1 MSYGS
6 YGDGGFYFLQPVDA
20 EYGGVHYGQSKLSR
34 GIGLKPVSR
43 AGAPGRKGPPEIR
56 LLTSDGLEVGKKR
69 NVYKLYSAPSEA
81 GLDAYIGKTF
91 THGDLSPIATIVI
104 TQFEEA
110 MAAKVNAG
118 EDVMVVVEDESLL
131 QRYRLPLLA
140 AGGLGVA
147 YLLYRRFM

>member
-20 EYGGVHYGQSKLSR
+20 EYGGVHYGQSRLEA
-34 GIGLKPVSR
+34 GIGLKPQSR
-43 AGAPGRKGPPEIR
+43 PGLPGTTKEIR
-56 LLTSDGLEVGKKR
+56 VITSGGLEVGKKR
-69 NVYKLYSAPSEA
+69 NTYKLYSAPTEA
-81 GLDAYIGKTF
+81 GLDAYIGNAF
-91 THGDLSPIATIVI
+91 SVGDASPIATLVI
-104 TQFEEA
+104 TQFEQA
-110 MAAKVNAG
+110 MAAKISSGG
-118 EDVMVVVEDESLL
+118 EVLVVEEPESLL

>member
-20 EYGGVHYGQSKLSR
+20 EYGGVHYGR
-34 GIGLKPVSR
+34 AGAGLGFKPYSR
-43 AGAPGRKGPPEIR
+43 AGAPGTTKEIR
-56 LLTSDGLEVGKKR
+56 VLTSDGLEVGKKR
-69 NVYKLYSAPSEA
+69 NTYKLHSAPTA
-81 GLDAYIGKTF
+81 ANLDAYIGKAF
-91 THGDLSPIATIVI
+91 SVGDTDNPIAVYVI

-131 QRYRLPLLA
+131 QRYRLPLLV
-140 AGGLGVA
+140 AGGLGAA